1 MALQHTPWKG
11 DFAPFKILGN
21 LYFVGTEGASTHIVD
36 TGEGLIMF
44 DSGYQESLYLV
55 IHHMNMLGLD
65 IRDVKY
71 IFHTHGHIDHAGA
84 TAALKKITDAKAAIG
99 KEDREYVNGERDL
112 SYAKE
117 LDMEMIFFEPDILLS
132 DGDVITLGKTSVR
145 AVATPGHTEGA
156 MSYIFN
162 VNDGDK
168 EYIAG
173 LHGGMGINTMNKAFL
188 DKYGLSYDCRDKFRA
203 AMDRLKEE
211 KVDIFLG
218 NHMQHNN
225 TPSKYKE
232 ILSGNKDAFIN
243 EKEWAE
249 YAEWA
254 KNNLIRMMEDE
265 K

>member
-1 MALQHTPWKG
+1 MGLSQTPWTG
-11 DFAPFKILGN
+11 DFAPFKIWGN
-21 LYFVGTEGASTHIVD
+21 LYFVGTEGASTHILD

-65 IRDVKY
+65 IKDVKY

-84 TAALKKITDAKAAIG
+84 TAAIKKMIETKAVIG

-117 LDMEMIFFEPDILLS
+117 LGMEMIFFEPDILLK
-132 DGDVITLGKTSVR
+132 DGDVIKLGNAKIK
-145 AVATPGHTEGA
+145 AIATPGHTEGA
-156 MSYIFN
+156 MSYVFN
-162 VNDGDK
+162 VTDGK
-168 EYIAG
+168 EEYIAG
-173 LHGGMGINTMNKAFL
+173 LHGGMGINTMNREFL
-188 DKYGLSYDCRDKFRA
+188 DKYGLSYDCRDKFKW

>member
-1 MALQHTPWKG
+1 MGFALTPWKG
-11 DFAPFKILGN
+11 DVTPFKILGN
-21 LYFVGTEGASTHIVD
+21 LYFVGTEGASTHILD

-65 IRDVKY
+65 IRNVKY

-84 TAALKKITDAKAAIG
+84 TAAIKRMIDTKAVIG
-99 KEDREYVNGERDL
+99 KEDRENVNGERAL

-117 LDMEMIFFEPDILLS
+117 LCMEMIFFEPDILHS
-132 DGDVITLGKTSVR
+132 DGDVITLGNAKVR

-162 VNDGDK
+162 VKEGNE

-173 LHGGMGINTMNKAFL
+173 LHGGMGINTMCREFL
-188 DKYGLSYDCRDKFRA
+188 DKYNLSYDCRDKFKA

-225 TPSKYKE
+225 TLKKYEE
-232 ILSGNKDAFIN
+232 IKNGNEKAFIN
-243 EKEWAE
+243 EKEWAD

-254 KNNLIRMMEDE
+254 KQNLIRMMEGE